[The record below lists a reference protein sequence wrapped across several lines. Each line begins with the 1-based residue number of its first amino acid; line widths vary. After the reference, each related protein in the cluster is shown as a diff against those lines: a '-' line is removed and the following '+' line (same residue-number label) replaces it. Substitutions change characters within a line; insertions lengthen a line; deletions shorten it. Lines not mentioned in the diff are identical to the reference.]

1 MLKRHGQHFD
11 ERMAFRCLFSRSQCL
26 YTFGP
31 VQNLY
36 TERARWRETERARD
50 CRKVVGGDYYIVTL
64 CQINVHT
71 NVSECVFSW
80 EKADLNAQDC

>member
-1 MLKRHGQHFD
+1 MSIHPYKIYILR
-11 ERMAFRCLFSRSQCL
+11 ERD
-26 YTFGP
+26 G
-31 VQNLY
+31 
-36 TERARWRETERARD
+36 ERQRERD
-50 CRKVVGGDYYIVTL
+50 CRKVVGGDYYVVTL